1 MYTEGKKCRRLTKT
15 PKKER
20 STVEVMSG
28 EADAL
33 SHLQVS
39 PPPCCSDD
47 TSSFKGFPTFSACL
61 GVCVC
66 VCVCARV
73 CVRYLSPPPRCSLQV
88 LSHSRKPNISR
99 LWEVIVIFSL
109 ICKYFLSSN
118 LLTATTDLNPAWPL
132 LYMLLRCVLTLF
144 QMFPTVFRPE
154 ESIHTHHIR

>member
-66 VCVCARV
+66 VCVCACV
-73 CVRYLSPPPRCSLQV
+73 CEVPLSSATLLSAGFITQPQTKYLPSLR
-88 LSHSRKPNISR
+88 SDCH
-99 LWEVIVIFSL
+99 IFSHL
-109 ICKYFLSSN
+109 
-118 LLTATTDLNPAWPL
+118 
-132 LYMLLRCVLTLF
+132 
-144 QMFPTVFRPE
+144 
-154 ESIHTHHIR
+154 